1 MVDTVVEVDVEV
13 VVKDVVVEVDVVV
26 KKDMKYPSKSMN
38 GLDADTLMINAV
50 KIIQITA
57 NFFCRPK
64 YHLLNNQ
71 LPLLYF
77 YYALISVFLKD

>member
-57 NFFCRPK
+57 NFFLSPK
-64 YHLLNNQ
+64 ISPFEQPTPTIIFLLRFNIC
-71 LPLLYF
+71 F
-77 YYALISVFLKD
+77 S